1 MVLINCACCAAP
13 LPHPAKQCSRCKT
26 LYCSPACQKQHWEQG
41 GHDKLCR
48 KIRKGGGAEQY
59 HADIKFKEA
68 VEVAADAA
76 EAFKEDAKGQKCYIC
91 GDDKE
96 GLVRMCACGGTAGF
110 AHVSCL
116 AEQAKSLM
124 DEVEENN
131 LSDRALE
138 KRWARWHKCGQ
149 CEQNYQGIVAC
160 ALGWA
165 CWKTYVGRSETDQ
178 VRGMAM
184 TLLGNGLFSAN
195 HYEDALSVREAELSM
210 ERRLGA
216 SNEEILEVQN
226 NLAGAYD
233 VMGRRVEASN
243 MLRDVYSGR
252 LKLHGE
258 ENFDTIAAA
267 HNYATTLLALKRFE
281 EAKSLLRKM
290 MAVARRVVGENHEI
304 TLRMKWNYAE
314 ALYSDDDATL
324 GDLHE
329 AVTTLEETER
339 TARRVFGSEHPLT
352 KGIERTL
359 RDSRAALSA
368 REGDDV
374 SAVRGALEAMNAT

>member
-1 MVLINCACCAAP
+1 MP
-13 LPHPAKQCSRCKT
+13 
-26 LYCSPACQKQHWEQG
+26 
-41 GHDKLCR
+41 
-48 KIRKGGGAEQY
+48 
-59 HADIKFKEA
+59 
-68 VEVAADAA
+68 
-76 EAFKEDAKGQKCYIC
+76 
-91 GDDKE
+91 
-96 GLVRMCACGGTAGF
+96 
-110 AHVSCL
+110 
-116 AEQAKSLM
+116 
-124 DEVEENN
+124 
-131 LSDRALE
+131 
-138 KRWARWHKCGQ
+138 
-149 CEQNYQGIVAC
+149 
-160 ALGWA
+160 
-165 CWKTYVGRSETDQ
+165 
-178 VRGMAM
+178 
-184 TLLGNGLFSAN
+184 LLGNGLFCAN